1 MKESLIEREEGDE
14 LYEKVVRTGGNRYV
28 YYYHNVKIKGKV
40 RNVCLGTD
48 LGSEKDFG
56 KNNASEAENQ
66 ETDIKYNRRLLETT
80 AKNCMKSETG
90 VRVDWSGGWL

>member
-48 LGSEKDFG
+48 LGRAKKTLG
-56 KNNASEAENQ
+56 KIMRQKLKTKRPISS
-66 ETDIKYNRRLLETT
+66 IIGGYWKPRPRT
-80 AKNCMKSETG
+80 A
-90 VRVDWSGGWL
+90 